1 MPKYDCKD
9 RMLSMWLC
17 GTFTRVGPV
26 YGRQKIL
33 PLLPPLPCSGIRV
46 VGGWEVEEIFDNVL
60 VAGL

>member
-1 MPKYDCKD
+1 MEHLQELDQFMADK
-9 RMLSMWLC
+9 
-17 GTFTRVGPV
+17 
-26 YGRQKIL
+26 KIL

>member
-1 MPKYDCKD
+1 MADK
-9 RMLSMWLC
+9 
-17 GTFTRVGPV
+17 
-26 YGRQKIL
+26 KIL